1 MNGFPSYLNPL
12 DQATIKRGLIDDRL
26 QQVNLLCDK
35 LKTAPA
41 SITDAQITE
50 LLLQMAADFESQL
63 RQILES
69 R

>member
-12 DQATIKRGLIDDRL
+12 DSAGIKRSLVDDRL
-26 QQVNLLCDK
+26 QQVNAQIAL

-41 SITDAQITE
+41 AMTDEQINN
-50 LLLQMAADFESQL
+50 LLRQMADTFTSQML
-63 RQILES
+63 QILES